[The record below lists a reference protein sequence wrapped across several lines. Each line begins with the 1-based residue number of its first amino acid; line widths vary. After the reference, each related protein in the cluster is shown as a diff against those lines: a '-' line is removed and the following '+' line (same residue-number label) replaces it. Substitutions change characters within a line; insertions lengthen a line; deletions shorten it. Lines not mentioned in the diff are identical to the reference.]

1 MCYGSLIPSLLK
13 SRMKV
18 RGYSGGAHG
27 RAPLHAQSI
36 PSLSRIGISRYQLQ
50 SSSLVAPNQYMNDQ
64 SPLGQMRVELI
75 LPRYVPGSQW
85 WVVTAMSNC

>member
-1 MCYGSLIPSLLK
+1 MKAWEGLGATHLSVGARLIPSLLK

-36 PSLSRIGISRYQLQ
+36 PSLSRIGISP
-50 SSSLVAPNQYMNDQ
+50 AG
-64 SPLGQMRVELI
+64 SPDDYINAIQRFKSEV
-75 LPRYVPGSQW
+75 SW
-85 WVVTAMSNC
+85 